1 MNESM
6 KMDVIY
12 MGCEIW
18 MMMMMMMEITL
29 NNYDSTVQ
37 YVREFNAGF
46 FSPLSGYGEHSN

>member
-1 MNESM
+1 M

-18 MMMMMMMEITL
+18 MMMMMMEITL

-46 FSPLSGYGEHSN
+46 FFPLLLWLWGAQ

>member
-1 MNESM
+1 M

-18 MMMMMMMEITL
+18 MMMMMMEITL

-46 FSPLSGYGEHSN
+46 FFSPSSLVMGSTVIRLD